1 MLSSCADASRARQSG
16 WWEPV
21 LGGLVWRLASGLTPL
36 AQRRRRW
43 DACLLF
49 ERFTEEARAV
59 LATADGEAKRLH
71 HLHVG
76 DGHFLLGLLG
86 QEAGSAAGVL
96 SALGVDS
103 NQFRAR
109 LIELVPPE
117 GDPSSADQLPFTP
130 RAKKVLE
137 LGLHETLSLGAHW
150 IRPEMLLLALAREHE
165 GVAMQILA
173 ECDVSSGQ
181 IRNAVMEVLPDH
193 RRITAAAPGPQHAPS
208 GDVAAVFER
217 LTERAR
223 QVVLAAQEEARELQ
237 TEQVGS
243 EALLLGLLRVEDG
256 LGAWV
261 LGSFDVTLDQ
271 TRARVA
277 RRVSVDEN
285 PAPVPM
291 PFAPR
296 ARQVLEGAL
305 HEARAMGHRFAGT
318 EHVLL
323 GIARVDEGVAIEVL
337 REFDVDGQKI
347 RRALASLS
355 SRPPDARR
363 RTLRSTGRAS
373 VGPRSVLEGGFRVT
387 PGGDVIRILMNA
399 AARALQDERTEMIPA
414 DLLIALAQ
422 AEQTGPLL
430 ARLGAGEAALRAALE
445 THGTSE
451 EPSEPPGGS

>member
-1 MLSSCADASRARQSG
+1 VFGR
-16 WWEPV
+16 
-21 LGGLVWRLASGLTPL
+21 LVWRLASGVTPL
-36 AQRRRRW
+36 AQRRHRW

-59 LATADGEAKRLH
+59 LATADDEARRLH

-86 QEAGSAAGVL
+86 QEGVPTAGVL

-103 NQFRAR
+103 DRCRAR

-130 RAKKVLE
+130 RAKKLLE
-137 LGLHETLSLGAHW
+137 LGLRETLSLGAHW
-150 IRPEMLLLALAREHE
+150 ISPEMLLLALAREHE
-165 GVAMQILA
+165 GVAMQILT
-173 ECDVSSGQ
+173 ECDVSSDQ
-181 IRNAVMEVLPDH
+181 LRSAVMEVLPDH
-193 RRITAAAPGPQHAPS
+193 RPITARSFDPQLAPS
-208 GDVAAVFER
+208 WDVAPIIER

-223 QVVLAAQEEARELQ
+223 QVVLAAHEEARELRA
-237 TEQVGS
+237 EQVES
-243 EALLLGLLRVEDG
+243 EALLLGLLHVEDG
-256 LGAWV
+256 LGARV
-261 LGSFDVTLDQ
+261 LASFDVTLD
-271 TRARVA
+271 RARA
-277 RRVSVDEN
+277 RIARHVSVDETPT
-285 PAPVPM
+285 PARI

-296 ARQVLEGAL
+296 AREVLEGAL
-305 HEARAMGHRFAGT
+305 HEARAMGRRFAGT

-337 REFDVDGQKI
+337 REFDVDGQRI
-347 RRALASLS
+347 RKALARLS
-355 SRPPDARR
+355 SRPPDTRR
-363 RTLRSTGRAS
+363 RTLRSAGRAS

-387 PGGDVIRILMNA
+387 PGDDVIRILMNA

-451 EPSEPPGGS
+451 APGEAPGGS